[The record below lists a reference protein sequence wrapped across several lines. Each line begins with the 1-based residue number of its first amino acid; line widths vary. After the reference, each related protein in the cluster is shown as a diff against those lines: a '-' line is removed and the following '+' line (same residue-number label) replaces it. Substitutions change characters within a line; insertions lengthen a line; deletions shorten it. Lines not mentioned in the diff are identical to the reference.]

1 MKSGVLKCKR
11 AALLFSGLTFSG
23 FALLLIFI
31 GNQPL
36 FLWINQHLTPTFGQ
50 SARLFSFLGE
60 SFGMVVLLLISTRQ
74 AFRKTLTLLLAWLLG
89 ACFSWLFKLWLMAG
103 AARPLEYFLK
113 NPKIQLNVV
122 EGVTIHHF
130 NSFPSGHTLTAFS
143 VAILTLF
150 LFPSSKKWVQVI
162 VILMAWCCGLSRI
175 ILVQHWPVDVLGG
188 MAFGILSALLSEGI
202 IQSFSAKSW
211 MDVSLAERIGG
222 WFGGR

>member
-1 MKSGVLKCKR
+1 
-11 AALLFSGLTFSG
+11 
-23 FALLLIFI
+23 
-31 GNQPL
+31 
-36 FLWINQHLTPTFGQ
+36 
-50 SARLFSFLGE
+50 
-60 SFGMVVLLLISTRQ
+60 MVVLLLISTRQ

-103 AARPLEYFLK
+103 APRPLEYFSK
-113 NPKIQLNVV
+113 QTGNQLNVV

-150 LFPSSKKWVQVI
+150 LFPSAKKWVQVL

-188 MAFGILSALLSEGI
+188 MAFGIFAALLGEKLT
-202 IQSFSAKSW
+202 QSFPPKKW